1 MSQIA
6 PERTLTE
13 EVADFLARGPSA
25 EEIAHFRISEQVRE
39 RISTLM
45 ERNTNGTL
53 LPEETTELDEITILD
68 QLFTLIRARYI
79 SHLSDRAIGDHDA

>member
-25 EEIAHFRISEQVRE
+25 EEVASFRISDFARD
-39 RISTLM
+39 RIATLM
-45 ERNTNGTL
+45 EKNESGALTAD
-53 LPEETTELDEITILD
+53 ESTELDEITVLD
-68 QLFTLIRARYI
+68 QLFTLIRARTA
-79 SHLSDRAIGDHDA
+79 SRLAGPALDDANR